1 MLRLNCL
8 VATGVLALTVGYANA
23 TTFNVT
29 GSPTLPLGGTI
40 TISSSGAV
48 GPIAVT
54 ANFPPS
60 TTLSPAF
67 TVLDPFVTPPN
78 PFCSSSGFCDITID
92 QVPAGFG
99 FGLLLVLPVTTLVG
113 YSGGAISETVLFP
126 ASVGP
131 EDMLATCGVT
141 SAPASAAAC
150 GSLTAST
157 PPPVPLPATL
167 PLFATGL
174 GALGLLGWRRKKAAA
189 G

>member
-29 GSPTLPLGGTI
+29 GSASLPLGGTI
-40 TISSSGAV
+40 TISSSGVV

-54 ANFPPS
+54 ANFPPT
-60 TTLSPAF
+60 TTLSPNF
-67 TVLDPFVTPPN
+67 SVLDPFVTPPN

-92 QVPAGFG
+92 QAPPGTG

-131 EDMLATCGVT
+131 EDILASCGI
-141 SAPASAAAC
+141 SSGAAAAVAC

-157 PPPVPLPATL
+157 PPPVPLPGAL
-167 PLFATGL
+167 PLFASGL
-174 GALGLLGWRRKKAAA
+174 VGLGLLGWRSKKPAA